1 MELKNYDNIRISVIM
16 PCRDE
21 EGTVGSCVDEARSFL
36 EEYDPAG
43 EVIVVDNCSTDN
55 SAALALD
62 HGARLI
68 EESRIGYGYAIR
80 CGLFEAAGSVIF
92 IIDCDMTYDVADME
106 NMLKLIDDGYDMVI
120 GDRLSG
126 VIEKGAM
133 PLVHRIGVR
142 ILSKLAAARFHVEVN
157 DFHCGIRA
165 CSTVEAGSEMRRDGV
180 CNRDDSGG
188 LECRPSHSADP
199 CQVKKV
205 FCRKTLQTTGH
216 TRWFQASHIYYRRTY
231 PGAGCQLI
239 LRLICEGK

>member
-1 MELKNYDNIRISVIM
+1 MKNYDNIRISVIM

-165 CSTVEAGSEMRRDGV
+165 LSRAALSKLDLKCGGMEFATEMIAEASNAGLRIAQIPVRLRKCSAVRSSKLRVIRDGF
-180 CNRDDSGG
+180 RH
-188 LECRPSHSADP
+188 LIYIIA
-199 CQVKKV
+199 
-205 FCRKTLQTTGH
+205 GH
-216 TRWFQASHIYYRRTY
+216 I
-231 PGAGCQLI
+231 PGQDAN
-239 LRLICEGK
+239 